1 MDREHV
7 GTVTTV
13 PSDVQHQSCR
23 ATVLSVGF
31 RWEEEEEEEV
41 GLRWFPY
48 TVLSF
53 WAPSGLE

>member
-31 RWEEEEEEEV
+31 RWEEEEEEV

-48 TVLSF
+48 TV
-53 WAPSGLE
+53 